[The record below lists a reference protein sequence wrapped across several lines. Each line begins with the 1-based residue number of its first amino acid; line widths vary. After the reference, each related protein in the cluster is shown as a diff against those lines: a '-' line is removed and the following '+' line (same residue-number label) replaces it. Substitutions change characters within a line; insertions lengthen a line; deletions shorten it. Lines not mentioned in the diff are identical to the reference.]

1 MVLKTKEEAKANF
14 ESSISY
20 IPERYK
26 SGVSK
31 ADWLN
36 PAKSDAAEKNFA
48 DGVGKAISQKT
59 RQKEIAK
66 MSNEDWKN
74 AAVEKGAGIIGER
87 IRGSLNKWATN
98 WGPLYDQVAA
108 RVGSLPPKTVDW
120 RANINNRLI
129 PTVETW
135 RKAAGKT

>member
-14 ESSISY
+14 EASISY

-59 RQKEIAK
+59 RQKEISK
-66 MSNEDWKN
+66 LSNEDWKN

-87 IRGSLNKWATN
+87 IRGSLNKWIGN
-98 WGPLYDQVAA
+98 WGPMYDQVGS
-108 RVGSLPPKTVDW
+108 RVASLPPKGIDW
-120 RANINNRLI
+120 RANITNRLV
-129 PTVETW
+129 PTVEAW

>member
-14 ESSISY
+14 EASISY

>member
-1 MVLKTKEEAKANF
+1 
-14 ESSISY
+14 
-20 IPERYK
+20 
-26 SGVSK
+26 
-31 ADWLN
+31 
-36 PAKSDAAEKNFA
+36 
-48 DGVGKAISQKT
+48 
-59 RQKEIAK
+59 

>member
-14 ESSISY
+14 EASISY

-31 ADWLN
+31 ADWIN

-66 MSNEDWKN
+66 MTNEDWKN
-74 AAVEKGAGIIGER
+74 AAVDKGAGIIGER
-87 IRGSLNKWATN
+87 IRGSLNKWSAN

>member
-14 ESSISY
+14 EASISY

-31 ADWLN
+31 ADWIN

-74 AAVEKGAGIIGER
+74 AAVSKGAGIIGER
-87 IRGSLNKWATN
+87 IRGSLDKWSTN